1 MLARMS
7 VAALVLGAGR
17 GERFRASLG
26 ETACAPAKV
35 FAPLAGRSI
44 LARSIAALCAVSE
57 IEWVQPVLP
66 AAALKDWDSLRRE
79 LAALAAEA
87 GADAA
92 LGGRSGREAAQR
104 AQAAQVAQTVPTSR
118 TARAAQV
125 APPVAGGARRRD
137 SLCAGLAALPPQ
149 VSHVAVHDAARPMLR
164 AADAARVV
172 RAALAEGA
180 ALLAAPV
187 ADTIHQV
194 RGARVAG
201 TPPRE
206 QCWAAQT
213 PQVFRR
219 DWLDE
224 ALAAAGEAGEA
235 ADTDEAA
242 LLARLGRPVRVVP
255 GAPENL
261 KITTAADLLAAEA
274 WLRAGGAA

>member
-92 LGGRSGREAAQR
+92 PGGREAAQT
-104 AQAAQVAQTVPTSR
+104 AQVAQTVPTSQ
-118 TARAAQV
+118 TVQV
-125 APPVAGGARRRD
+125 APPVAGGAHRRD

-149 VSHVAVHDAARPMLR
+149 ASHVAVHDAARPMLR

-224 ALAAAGEAGEA
+224 ALAAAGAA

-242 LLARLGRPVRVVP
+242 LVARLGRPVRVVP

>member
-1 MLARMS
+1 MLAAMS

-17 GERFRASLG
+17 GERFRASRG
-26 ETACAPAKV
+26 EAACAPAKV

-66 AAALKDWDSLRRE
+66 AAALEGWDSLRRE
-79 LAALAAEA
+79 LEALAAQA
-87 GADAA
+87 G
-92 LGGRSGREAAQR
+92 
-104 AQAAQVAQTVPTSR
+104 AAQVAQV
-118 TARAAQV
+118 AQV
-125 APPVAGGARRRD
+125 APPVAGGPRRRD

-149 VSHVAVHDAARPMLR
+149 ASHVAVHDAARPMLC

-194 RGARVAG
+194 RGARVTG

-206 QCWAAQT
+206 ECWAAQT

-219 DWLDE
+219 DWLAE
-224 ALAAAGEAGEA
+224 ALAFADGEAGA
-235 ADTDEAA
+235 DCADTDEAS
-242 LLARLGRPVRVVP
+242 LVARLGRPVRVVA
-255 GAPENL
+255 GAAENR

>member
-1 MLARMS
+1 MS

-26 ETACAPAKV
+26 EAACAPAKV
-35 FAPLAGRSI
+35 FAPLAGRTI

-57 IEWVQPVLP
+57 IEVVQPVLP
-66 AAALKDWDSLRRE
+66 AAALKGWGALRRE
-79 LAALAAEA
+79 VEALAAD
-87 GADAA
+87 GA
-92 LGGRSGREAAQR
+92 R
-104 AQAAQVAQTVPTSR
+104 
-118 TARAAQV
+118 V
-125 APPVAGGARRRD
+125 APPVAGGGRRRD

-172 RAALAEGA
+172 RAALAQGA

-206 QCWAAQT
+206 ECWAAQT

-219 DWLDE
+219 DWLAE
-224 ALAAAGEAGEA
+224 ALAVAEGGAGAAHCAEA
-235 ADTDEAA
+235 TDEAS
-242 LLARLGRPVRVVP
+242 LVARLGRPVCVVT
-255 GAPENL
+255 GAPSNR

>member
-1 MLARMS
+1 
-7 VAALVLGAGR
+7 
-17 GERFRASLG
+17 
-26 ETACAPAKV
+26 
-35 FAPLAGRSI
+35 
-44 LARSIAALCAVSE
+44 
-57 IEWVQPVLP
+57 
-66 AAALKDWDSLRRE
+66 
-79 LAALAAEA
+79 
-87 GADAA
+87 
-92 LGGRSGREAAQR
+92 
-104 AQAAQVAQTVPTSR
+104 
-118 TARAAQV
+118 V

>member
-26 ETACAPAKV
+26 ESACAPAKV
-35 FAPLAGRSI
+35 FAPLAGRTV

-57 IEWVQPVLP
+57 IELVQPVLP
-66 AAALKDWDSLRRE
+66 AAALKGWDSLRRE
-79 LAALAAEA
+79 LEELAAD
-87 GADAA
+87 GA
-92 LGGRSGREAAQR
+92 
-104 AQAAQVAQTVPTSR
+104 
-118 TARAAQV
+118 ARV

-149 VSHVAVHDAARPMLR
+149 VRHVAVHDAARPLLR
-164 AADAARVV
+164 AADAAQVV
-172 RAALAEGA
+172 RTALAEGA

-201 TPPRE
+201 TPPRSE
-206 QCWAAQT
+206 CWAAQT

-219 DWLDE
+219 DWLAE
-224 ALAAAGEAGEA
+224 ALAVAEGGAGAAHCAEA
-235 ADTDEAA
+235 TDEAS
-242 LLARLGRPVRVVP
+242 LVARLGRPVCVVT
-255 GAPENL
+255 GAPENR

-274 WLRAGGAA
+274 WLRAGGAP

>member
-26 ETACAPAKV
+26 EAACAPAKV
-35 FAPLAGRSI
+35 FAPLAGRTI

-57 IEWVQPVLP
+57 IELVQPVLP
-66 AAALKDWDSLRRE
+66 AAALKGWDSLRRE
-79 LAALAAEA
+79 LEMLAADE
-87 GADAA
+87 
-92 LGGRSGREAAQR
+92 
-104 AQAAQVAQTVPTSR
+104 AAQVAQA
-118 TARAAQV
+118 ARMAQV

-149 VSHVAVHDAARPMLR
+149 VRHVAVHDAARPMLR

-172 RAALAEGA
+172 RAALEQGA

-206 QCWAAQT
+206 ECWAAQT

-219 DWLDE
+219 DWLAE
-224 ALAAAGEAGEA
+224 ALAAAEGGAGA
-235 ADTDEAA
+235 ADCGATDEAS
-242 LLARLGRPVRVVP
+242 LVARLHPVCVVP
-255 GAPENL
+255 GAPENR
-261 KITTAADLLAAEA
+261 KITTEADLLAAES
-274 WLRAGGAA
+274 WLRREGAV

>member
-1 MLARMS
+1 MLAHMS

-26 ETACAPAKV
+26 EAACAPAKV
-35 FAPLAGRSI
+35 FAPLAGRTI

-57 IEWVQPVLP
+57 IEVVQPVLP
-66 AAALKDWDSLRRE
+66 AAALKDWDSLRGE
-79 LAALAAEA
+79 LEALAAD
-87 GADAA
+87 GA
-92 LGGRSGREAAQR
+92 
-104 AQAAQVAQTVPTSR
+104 AQAARV
-118 TARAAQV
+118 AQV

-149 VSHVAVHDAARPMLR
+149 VSHVAVHDAARPMLCT
-164 AADAARVV
+164 ADAARVV
-172 RAALAEGA
+172 RAALAQGA

-206 QCWAAQT
+206 ECWAAQT

-219 DWLDE
+219 DWLAE
-224 ALAAAGEAGEA
+224 ALAASADAAHCEA
-235 ADTDEAA
+235 TDEAS
-242 LLARLGRPVRVVP
+242 LVARLGRPVCVVT
-255 GAPENL
+255 GAPENR